1 MPKRVAPTADEVIG
15 YMKSLSNWGR
25 WGKDD
30 QLGTLNLI
38 TPQKVTQAA
47 ALVHEGVT
55 VTCARP
61 IVFENSP
68 DITSIPP
75 LHYMFRTGTESAAT
89 GQSGALDFIGLAY
102 HGVTITHLD
111 SLSHQFWD
119 GKMYNGLPASL
130 VGAEKGATAG
140 GVDLV
145 KDGVVTRGVLLD
157 IARLRGVDWLPEGE
171 GVFPEDLEAAEK
183 AQEVRVGPGDA
194 LLVRLAGTSAAWK
207 KVLQRC
213 NREGLGCMPPACP
226 GFTREESPF
235 FLPTPPTTSRPAVT
249 LTTDYPSTASA
260 SWPWAYG

>member
-194 LLVRLAGTSAAWK
+194 LLVRLGWYKRRLEKGSSNAATGKAWATCR
-207 KVLQRC
+207 LPALASPERNLRSSCRRLPRRPGQR
-213 NREGLGCMPPACP
+213 
-226 GFTREESPF
+226 
-235 FLPTPPTTSRPAVT
+235 LP
-249 LTTDYPSTASA
+249 
-260 SWPWAYG
+260 